1 MGPVTTRRFQ
11 VGSAEGET
19 VNYSVEGNPERVD
32 KIVADQYAART
43 ETEKAL
49 KELIA
54 AAGVSLA
61 AGAIAS
67 LFAARR
73 RKAKLATGD

>member
-1 MGPVTTRRFQ
+1 MGSVATRRFQ

-19 VNYSVEGNPERVD
+19 VNYPVEGNPERVD
-32 KIVADQYAART
+32 KIVADQYAARK
-43 ETEKAL
+43 ETAKAL
-49 KELIA
+49 NDLIA
-54 AAGVSLA
+54 AASVSLA
-61 AGAIAS
+61 AGAIAG